1 MNPLTASL
9 QHLQTNIDLLNQ
21 KYGLTDP
28 TQLMAVCKNQPAA
41 NIRELLE
48 YGHSLFGENRVQ
60 EAHQKWPALKVKHPN
75 CQLHLIG
82 SLQTN
87 KVREAIL
94 LFDMI
99 ETLDRPKLALELA
112 KQFNKMGRSIPLLI
126 QVNTGFEPQKS
137 GIDPA
142 AIPEFIL

>member
-1 MNPLTASL
+1 M
-9 QHLQTNIDLLNQ
+9 QTD
-21 KYGLTDP
+21 
-28 TQLMAVCKNQPAA
+28 
-41 NIRELLE
+41 
-48 YGHSLFGENRVQ
+48 
-60 EAHQKWPALKVKHPN
+60 
-75 CQLHLIG
+75 
-82 SLQTN
+82 

-142 AIPEFIL
+142 AIPEFIAFCQNLQLPIQGLMCIPPVASDPAPHFSLLQQLRQQHNLKYLSMGMSNDYTNAIKYGSSWSRIGSALFGQR